1 MTCASF
7 AHIDVIS
14 FSYCFIPKSSLA
26 LSDLQQFAFPW
37 AVGAQSTPKALHLL
51 LHGCILQGIFA
62 FLDQAGQAVG
72 LFDPDLGVSLAKVL
86 QIYSKFHV
94 VCMESHIYLWF
105 NWAVHEVWIILK

>member
-1 MTCASF
+1 MT
-7 AHIDVIS
+7 
-14 FSYCFIPKSSLA
+14 

-72 LFDPDLGVSLAKVL
+72 FFDPDLGVSLAKVL
-86 QIYSKFHV
+86 QIYNKF
-94 VCMESHIYLWF
+94 MWF
-105 NWAVHEVWIILK
+105 VWRVIFTSDLTELYMKFE